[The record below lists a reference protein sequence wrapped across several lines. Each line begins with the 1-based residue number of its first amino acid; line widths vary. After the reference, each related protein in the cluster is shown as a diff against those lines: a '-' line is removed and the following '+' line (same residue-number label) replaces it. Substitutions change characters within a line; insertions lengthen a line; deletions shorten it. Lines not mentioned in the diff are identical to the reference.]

1 MVYFFP
7 FQCDIMDNQL
17 LATVVARDS
26 VDTGNFAQVQ
36 YSAVA
41 GDVARFD
48 LNAQTG
54 EIRVAPGLTW
64 DYETE
69 PNSYVLE
76 VRATDNPG
84 GTPQL
89 NVSQDMAVCVC
100 VYVHVCVCVCVCV

>member
-1 MVYFFP
+1 
-7 FQCDIMDNQL
+7 MDNQL

-26 VDTGNFAQVQ
+26 VDTGNFAQVR
-36 YSAVA
+36 YSKVA
-41 GDVARFD
+41 GDVVRFD

-54 EIRVAPGLTW
+54 EIRVAPGLNW
-64 DYETE
+64 DYETD

-89 NVSQDMAVCVC
+89 NVS
-100 VYVHVCVCVCVCV
+100 YTIYKTSLIY

>member
-1 MVYFFP
+1 
-7 FQCDIMDNQL
+7 MDNQL
-17 LATVVARDS
+17 LATVTARDS
-26 VDTGNFAQVQ
+26 VDTGNFAQVR
-36 YSAVA
+36 YSKVA

-69 PNSYVLE
+69 PNSFMLE

-89 NVSQDMAVCVC
+89 TVSHDVQRPVSFCVSVCV
-100 VYVHVCVCVCVCV
+100 

>member
-1 MVYFFP
+1 
-7 FQCDIMDNQL
+7 MDNQL
-17 LATVVARDS
+17 LATVVATDL
-26 VDTGNFAQVQ
+26 VDTGNFARVQ
-36 YSAVA
+36 YSEVA

-64 DYETE
+64 DYEVE

-84 GTPQL
+84 GTPRL
-89 NVSQDMAVCVC
+89 NVSYAYSVLYLCMYTCIS
-100 VYVHVCVCVCVCV
+100 YYYT

>member
-1 MVYFFP
+1 
-7 FQCDIMDNQL
+7 MDNQL
-17 LATVVARDS
+17 LATVVATDL
-26 VDTGNFAQVQ
+26 VDTGNFARVQ
-36 YSAVA
+36 YSEVA

-64 DYETE
+64 DYEVE

-84 GTPQL
+84 GTPRL
-89 NVSQDMAVCVC
+89 NVSYEYSVLYLCM
-100 VYVHVCVCVCVCV
+100 YT